1 MARREVLE
9 IPGLGHGTNP
19 IPLGVKIGGMVYSGT
34 IMGQDPDTGATPSEP
49 EQQIALAFQN
59 MRRLVELAGGT
70 TDGIAKVVVY
80 LKDLR
85 LREQVNV
92 EWLKMF
98 PDEHD
103 RPVRHTIQSDSPTNP
118 GIQLEIIAVL

>member
-19 IPLGVKIGGMVYSGT
+19 IPLGVKIGSMVFSST
-34 IMGQDPDTGATPSEP
+34 IMGQDTTGETPNEPD
-49 EQQIALAFQN
+49 QQIALAFQN

-70 TDGIAKVVVY
+70 TDDIAKVVVY

-85 LREQVNV
+85 LRELVNV
-92 EWLKMF
+92 EWVKMF
-98 PDEHD
+98 PNAHD